1 MLSNDLNAIE
11 LKAPLFFSSM
21 IAPLALMGIIGIL
34 VSRLGWP
41 GIICLIVII
50 VLMPVQACIGQ
61 INGVGRAFQRA
72 LGNCTSIMAGFICFL
87 FMHFTGSGSEL
98 TPAKIFSTM
107 EFPDGKEAA
116 SK

>member
-61 INGVGRAFQRA
+61 INGVVLEKVNVNKDQRVKT
-72 LGNCTSIMAGFICFL
+72 CT
-87 FMHFTGSGSEL
+87 
-98 TPAKIFSTM
+98 
-107 EFPDGKEAA
+107 
-116 SK
+116 